1 MWRLVIALAL
11 MYKSIETVQ
20 MLPFDELHSQLL
32 PRTLLL
38 CCCYCKS
45 CDVMSEHEGDD
56 LSHVSVHSVTS
67 AASTTRS
74 GSEGDPLKL
83 DMINRDPNNINDHV
97 EVRIV

>member
-1 MWRLVIALAL
+1 
-11 MYKSIETVQ
+11 
-20 MLPFDELHSQLL
+20 
-32 PRTLLL
+32 
-38 CCCYCKS
+38 
-45 CDVMSEHEGDD
+45 MSEHEGDD